1 MKTVL
6 LTLSF
11 LAALSV
17 NAQVQIRST
26 INLPDSTKK
35 QLMRTYLPAIK
46 PGEQATVK
54 DIAYEIANGNL
65 VLDFRRFLH
74 KRRFQPKNEALLI
87 LDGYFQPNG
96 QADLITYRLQS
107 DKLWPD
113 DQERILTGLIREFF
127 ATHQLTVRSYLI
139 ATPFHYDSFIMLSS
153 GQQRHVKPAKNT
165 INDLSTAAQ
174 TNRPD
179 TVTRLVFSGLHLDTI
194 PALLYRFTNVEEID
208 LGNNNLTHLPARLTA
223 LPKLKR
229 LNLMTNLLTED
240 SVNFSRNK
248 HLVSI
253 NLQRNRLAHVPVTL
267 RKNRRLTSLWLGN
280 NDLLDVQAKTLRRLN
295 DLNLYNVGLTAFPKS
310 LLRLKQLKQLD
321 LYYNKLTSL
330 PTQLGKLKRLE
341 QLAVAHNDLSELPKT
356 LPKLRRLQALYAH
369 HNRIS
374 QLPPRLEQ
382 LNQLRVL
389 DLGYNW
395 FSVPPTTLTSLT
407 ALEDLDMSNNNLQE
421 LPASLA
427 GMKQLKHFYLR
438 SNPFIQRGAKT
449 GPYAGIIQQL
459 EANKTEVFY

>member
-1 MKTVL
+1 MKPVL
-6 LTLSF
+6 RILPF

-17 NAQVQIRST
+17 TAQVQVRST
-26 INLPDSTKK
+26 VDLTDSTKK

-74 KRRFQPKNEALLI
+74 KRRFQPKDEALLI
-87 LDGYFQPNG
+87 LDGYFQSSG
-96 QADLITYRLQS
+96 QADLITYRLES
-107 DKLWPD
+107 DKLWPA
-113 DQERILTGLIREFF
+113 DQERVLTDLIREFF
-127 ATHQLTVRSYLI
+127 ATHPLAVRSYLS
-139 ATPFHYDSFIMLSS
+139 ATPFHYHSFIMLS
-153 GQQRHVKPAKNT
+153 RDKPRRVKPAKGT
-165 INDLSTAAQ
+165 ISDLSTAAQ

-179 TVTRLVFSGLHLDTI
+179 TVTRLVFSGLLLDTI

-208 LGNNNLTHLPARLTA
+208 LGSNNLTRLPARLTT
-223 LPKLKR
+223 LPRLKR

-240 SVNFSRNK
+240 SIAFSRNK
-248 HLVSI
+248 HLAAI
-253 NLQRNRLAHVPVTL
+253 NLQRNRLTHAPTAL

-280 NDLLDVQAKTLRRLN
+280 NDLLDVQVSTLRRLN
-295 DLNLYNVGLTAFPKS
+295 DLNLYNVGLTVFPKS
-310 LLRLKQLKQLD
+310 LLRLKKLKQLD
-321 LYYNKLTSL
+321 LYYNKLTTL
-330 PTQLGKLKRLE
+330 PAQLGKLRRLE
-341 QLAVAHNDLSELPKT
+341 QLAVAHNDLSALPKT
-356 LPKLRRLQALYAH
+356 LPKLRRLQALYLH
-369 HNRIS
+369 HNRIG
-374 QLPPRLEQ
+374 QLPARLEQ

-395 FSVPPTTLTSLT
+395 LSVPPTALTALP

-427 GMKQLKHFYLR
+427 GMKQLKHLYLR

-449 GPYAGIIQQL
+449 GPYAGVIQQL